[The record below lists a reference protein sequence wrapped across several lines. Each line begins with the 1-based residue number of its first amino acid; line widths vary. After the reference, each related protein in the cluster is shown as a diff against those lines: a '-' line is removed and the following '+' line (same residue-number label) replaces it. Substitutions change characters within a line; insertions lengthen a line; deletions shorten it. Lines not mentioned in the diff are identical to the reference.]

1 MRFLA
6 LLLFTATAS
15 AQDPTLPQEPTIY
28 VVTASWCAPCQR
40 FRRDWDT
47 VPGFARLVGTNY
59 AVKKCDWDRPQDQ
72 RWARRMGVSQMPTYI
87 VVHRNRVVAMW
98 SGYDGNWQDWLRRVD
113 LDEYIVDGMLVP
125 SHPEREPGWQQPARP
140 QQQPQT
146 QQPQQP
152 TAPPVNLSPIN
163 DRLGNLEQLIRELS
177 TQPQPRPPETQAESP
192 KPPVVSQPATQDA
205 APAGSL
211 NGWKAVMDA
220 AVQLGLIAAAPQVAL
235 PAGVLGVA
243 GMLYRAWRS
252 KRGNNAQEPRQ
263 IVRQET
269 VREVPV
275 VVTTQSPPPAAR
287 VVETVTHVPVEND
300 AHRRAFNE
308 ASKRVIAD
316 YPGQSGTIEYLRSM
330 IKQIEDGERAAKGT
344 NNAGQ

>member
-72 RWARRMGVSQMPTYI
+72 RWARQLGVTQIPTYI
-87 VVHRNRVVAMW
+87 VAHRNRVVAMW

-125 SHPEREPGWQQPARP
+125 SHPEREPGWQTP
-140 QQQPQT
+140 QQQQMPQQAPQQ
-146 QQPQQP
+146 QQPA
-152 TAPPVNLSPIN
+152 APPVNLSPIN

-177 TQPQPRPPETQAESP
+177 TRPQPRPPETQAESP

-211 NGWKAVMDA
+211 NGWRTVAETA
-220 AVQLGLIAAAPQVAL
+220 AKIGLIALAPQVAL
-235 PAGVLGVA
+235 PAGALGVA

-275 VVTTQSPPPAAR
+275 VVATDTPPPPAKVVQTSHYVPIENQSHREAWQWAADNYAR
-287 VVETVTHVPVEND
+287 
-300 AHRRAFNE
+300 
-308 ASKRVIAD
+308 K
-316 YPGQSGTIEYLRSM
+316 YPGSEGLIQTLNSM
-330 IKQIEDGERAAKGT
+330 ISQYETSKQEGK
-344 NNAGQ
+344 

>member
-275 VVTTQSPPPAAR
+275 VVATDTPPPPAKVVQTSHYVPIENQSHREAWQWAADNYAR
-287 VVETVTHVPVEND
+287 
-300 AHRRAFNE
+300 
-308 ASKRVIAD
+308 K
-316 YPGQSGTIEYLRSM
+316 YPGSEGLIQTLNSM
-330 IKQIEDGERAAKGT
+330 ISQYETSKQEGK
-344 NNAGQ
+344 

>member
-1 MRFLA
+1 
-6 LLLFTATAS
+6 
-15 AQDPTLPQEPTIY
+15 
-28 VVTASWCAPCQR
+28 
-40 FRRDWDT
+40 
-47 VPGFARLVGTNY
+47 
-59 AVKKCDWDRPQDQ
+59 
-72 RWARRMGVSQMPTYI
+72 MGVSQMPTYI

-113 LDEYIVDGMLVP
+113 LDEYIVGGMLVP

-275 VVTTQSPPPAAR
+275 VVATDTPPPPAKVVQTSHYVPIENQSHREAWQWAADNYAR
-287 VVETVTHVPVEND
+287 
-300 AHRRAFNE
+300 
-308 ASKRVIAD
+308 K
-316 YPGQSGTIEYLRSM
+316 YPGSEGLIQTLNSM
-330 IKQIEDGERAAKGT
+330 ISQYETSKQEGK
-344 NNAGQ
+344 

>member
-1 MRFLA
+1 
-6 LLLFTATAS
+6 
-15 AQDPTLPQEPTIY
+15 
-28 VVTASWCAPCQR
+28 
-40 FRRDWDT
+40 
-47 VPGFARLVGTNY
+47 
-59 AVKKCDWDRPQDQ
+59 
-72 RWARRMGVSQMPTYI
+72 MGVSQIPTYI
-87 VVHRNRVVAMW
+87 VVHRHRVLCMW
-98 SGYDGNWQDWLRRVD
+98 SGYAGDWQDWLKRVD

-152 TAPPVNLSPIN
+152 AAPPVNLSPIN

-177 TQPQPRPPETQAESP
+177 TQPQPRPPETQAEAE
-192 KPPVVSQPATQDA
+192 KPAVVSQPATQDA

-275 VVTTQSPPPAAR
+275 VVATQTPPPPQQ
-287 VVETVTHVPVEND
+287 VVTTNQFVPIDIDTHAD
-300 AHRRAFNE
+300 AYTW
-308 ASKRVIAD
+308 ASAELVKQ
-316 YPGQSGTIEYLRSM
+316 YPGAQGTVAMLGSLIEQH
-330 IKQIEDGERAAKGT
+330 KAAHGG
-344 NNAGQ
+344 NANGHK

>member
-1 MRFLA
+1 MRLLA
-6 LLLFTATAS
+6 LLLLTATAS
-15 AQDPTLPQEPTIY
+15 AQQSLLPQEPTIY

-40 FRRDWDT
+40 FRKDWDT
-47 VPGFARLVGTNY
+47 IPGFSRLVGTNY
-59 AVKKCDWDRPQDQ
+59 AVKKCDWDNSRDQ
-72 RWARRMGVSQMPTYI
+72 RWAKQLGVTQIPTYI
-87 VVHRNRVVAMW
+87 VAHRNRVVAMW

-113 LDEYIVDGMLVP
+113 LGEYIVDGMLVP
-125 SHPEREPGWQQPARP
+125 SHPEREPGWQAP
-140 QQQPQT
+140 Q
-146 QQPQQP
+146 QQP

-163 DRLGNLEQLIRELS
+163 DRLGSLEQLIRELS
-177 TQPQPRPPETQAESP
+177 TQPQPRPPETQAETQ

-211 NGWKAVMDA
+211 NGWGAVMDA

-252 KRGNNAQEPRQ
+252 KRGNNTQEPRQ

-275 VVTTQSPPPAAR
+275 VVATDVPPAPAQI
-287 VVETVTHVPVEND
+287 VTTNQYVPVDVNTHAD
-300 AHRRAFNE
+300 AYAWATAELVKKYSGAEGTVAMLDNL
-308 ASKRVIAD
+308 IAQHKAAH
-316 YPGQSGTIEYLRSM
+316 GG
-330 IKQIEDGERAAKGT
+330 KDGNK
-344 NNAGQ
+344 